1 MLQNINFKDLSLQLL
16 NITDTLYLNYNIP
29 FNKFYFNIDIVSQS
43 DTSNNY
49 YINLN
54 NTNYTYI
61 IDNIIYPN
69 YSKSITKIDTNNNKS
84 IFYSSNHNLKINDI
98 IYFNNLNSFFN
109 TSFINKF
116 ILFKVTNITNNT
128 FSVISHNYIN
138 NNINNLYNIIHSS
151 ALINNISFDLTSHK
165 TLKRIQSVQKFNKI
179 YSTNHQLQLNTVI
192 KLININYNNQTLL
205 FDQFISQDNLFIV
218 TSIIDTNIFQITHY
232 ISNNISSDNN
242 ANNIFKDDSSIN
254 YGFFKIH
261 KSSHL
266 QKNINFI
273 LPNNNTSSY
282 GYSYDIIIDDIDLLS
297 LSIKTTNSDKLIGFS
312 KFSSLDITG
321 SDFIYTSS
329 DSSTSFSISNLNISQ
344 SKFIITNIYKNTWF
358 LKSYI
363 INNIFTYKIT
373 YDTTN
378 NILLFN
384 NNRLTTPI
392 PLYINFSYHF
402 DISDSSLNNNSITIT
417 DNNNNNTHFFKNI
430 LVFGKSG
437 VNNSKIIFYIDN
449 TFSINTQY
457 NIKYIN
463 TTLNPF
469 RNSTS
474 FFGIINTFNNIFT

>member
-16 NITDTLYLNYNIP
+16 NITDTLYLNYNIS

-109 TSFINKF
+109 TPFINKF

-128 FSVISHNYIN
+128 FSVISHNYIDN
-138 NNINNLYNIIHSS
+138 TINNLYNIIHSS
-151 ALINNISFDLTSHK
+151 ALTNNISFDLTSHK

-232 ISNNISSDNN
+232 ISNNISTDNN

-273 LPNNNTSSY
+273 LL
-282 GYSYDIIIDDIDLLS
+282 IIILFLWI
-297 LSIKTTNSDKLIGFS
+297 
-312 KFSSLDITG
+312 
-321 SDFIYTSS
+321 FI
-329 DSSTSFSISNLNISQ
+329 
-344 SKFIITNIYKNTWF
+344 
-358 LKSYI
+358 
-363 INNIFTYKIT
+363 
-373 YDTTN
+373 
-378 NILLFN
+378 
-384 NNRLTTPI
+384 
-392 PLYINFSYHF
+392 
-402 DISDSSLNNNSITIT
+402 
-417 DNNNNNTHFFKNI
+417 
-430 LVFGKSG
+430 
-437 VNNSKIIFYIDN
+437 
-449 TFSINTQY
+449 
-457 NIKYIN
+457 
-463 TTLNPF
+463 
-469 RNSTS
+469 
-474 FFGIINTFNNIFT
+474 

>member
-1 MLQNINFKDLSLQLL
+1 MLHNTNFKDVSLKLL
-16 NITDTLYLNYNIP
+16 NITDKLYLNYNIP
-29 FNKFYFNIDIVSQS
+29 FQKFYFYLNIITHS
-43 DTSNNY
+43 DTSHNY

-69 YSKSITKIDTNNNKS
+69 YSKSITKIDKNFNKS

-98 IYFNNLNSFFN
+98 IYFNNFNSFFN
-109 TSFINKF
+109 NSFINKF

-128 FSVISHNYIN
+128 FSVISYNYIDN
-138 NNINNLYNIIHSS
+138 TINNLYNIIHSS
-151 ALINNISFDLTSHK
+151 SLTNNISFDLTSDK

-179 YSTNHQLQLNTVI
+179 YSTNHQLQLNNVI
-192 KLININYNNQTLL
+192 KLININYNSQTLL

-232 ISNNISSDNN
+232 ISNNISTDNN

-254 YGFFKIH
+254 YGFFKIY

-417 DNNNNNTHFFKNI
+417 DNNYTNFFKNI

-437 VNNSKIIFYIDN
+437 VTNSKIIFYIDN
-449 TFSINTQY
+449 TFSIDTVY

-463 TTLNPF
+463 TTINPF
-469 RNSTS
+469 QNSTS
-474 FFGIINTFNNIFT
+474 IFGTINTFNNIFS